1 MLKLPNVMR
10 TKSFKAYLF
19 LLPAMIVAL
28 LFSFLRLAGVGDE
41 EVTLVFVGDAM
52 QHKPQIVAATRD
64 DGTLD
69 YSQCFT
75 MIEDD
80 IAAADYAVANLE
92 VPLGGRPYSGY
103 PMFSAPDE
111 FARQLG
117 ASGFDLLLTAN
128 NHCLD
133 RGSKG
138 LKRTVRVLEDMKMS
152 CIGTYASR
160 EQRDSVVPF
169 IADVKGVGVAFLNYT
184 YGTNGIPVR
193 DGAVVDMI
201 DRDAMR
207 RDIEK
212 ARSEGA
218 KVVCVCLHWGEEY
231 KRIPGKAQTE
241 LVDFLVDE
249 GADVIIGSHPHVVQ
263 PFEMRYSRRH
273 GKDVAVAYSLGNFI
287 SNQNDIDSR
296 GGAMA
301 VVKVRL
307 LGGKVNGVELGYKL
321 LFCQKP
327 LPGKHGDNYKLVPV
341 EFRDSVRNDQ
351 LREFDRFVGRTRL
364 LLKESNSHEVDE
376 LAK

>member
-1 MLKLPNVMR
+1 MAKNIYCG
-10 TKSFKAYLF
+10 KSY
-19 LLPAMIVAL
+19 L
-28 LFSFLRLAGVGDE
+28 LFEIFASWLEKDGIASDHIIKVDLEDYKNREMRNPDNLYAFVESRITDDSMYYLLLDEVQMLDHFEDVLNGFLRMRNMDVY
-41 EVTLVFVGDAM
+41 VTGSNPLST
-52 QHKPQIVAATRD
+52 Q
-64 DGTLD
+64 
-69 YSQCFT
+69 
-75 MIEDD
+75 DD

-218 KVVCVCLHWGEEY
+218 KVVCVCLLC
-231 KRIPGKAQTE
+231 RQLFFA
-241 LVDFLVDE
+241 DFLP
-249 GADVIIGSHPHVVQ
+249 A
-263 PFEMRYSRRH
+263 
-273 GKDVAVAYSLGNFI
+273 
-287 SNQNDIDSR
+287 
-296 GGAMA
+296 
-301 VVKVRL
+301 
-307 LGGKVNGVELGYKL
+307 
-321 LFCQKP
+321 P
-327 LPGKHGDNYKLVPV
+327 LIFKLVPV
-341 EFRDSVRNDQ
+341 ICLATALLYGCFFNYMLGLTKSSAVTGYLAGRIIRIILFVVLFLIYAFSTKEQLYGFAVELMLAFLAYNLFDTVYFVRFED
-351 LREFDRFVGRTRL
+351 
-364 LLKESNSHEVDE
+364 KSS
-376 LAK
+376 K

>member
-1 MLKLPNVMR
+1 MNQ
-10 TKSFKAYLF
+10 
-19 LLPAMIVAL
+19 LLSIL

-52 QHKPQIVAATRD
+52 QHKPQIVAATHD

-152 CIGTYASR
+152 SIGTYASR

-327 LPGKHGDNYKLVPV
+327 LPGKRGDNYKLVPV

-364 LLKESNSHEVDE
+364 LLKESNSHEVEE